1 MTYGAFSAQAGAFTG
16 AAGAQYPE
24 SAATEGFCGGRT
36 PVSKGAW
43 SRRDAIRASIAAQL
57 AASHDRSWIEMADDL
72 RREYLADA
80 DALIDQGLTP
90 WWEEPTIPATPSA
103 GLEAEIFEFDRAMTW
118 FMDFLDARHP
128 DWRQTGIMP
137 SSHIEEADPQEWDA
151 WVSVSVTV
159 SEVARRLWS
168 MRVAETS
175 GTPEVVIGPRVPL
188 PPAAASAPA
197 AVRDGGVRDRV
208 IAAVGATLAHRHGR
222 RWMDLPSDLR
232 AAYVRDVEALVS
244 AGLTVLPSS

>member
-1 MTYGAFSAQAGAFTG
+1 MTYGVFSTQAGAFTG
-16 AAGAQYPE
+16 AAGAHHPE

-36 PVSKGAW
+36 PVGKGAW

-159 SEVARRLWS
+159 SELARRLWS

>member
-1 MTYGAFSAQAGAFTG
+1 MG
-16 AAGAQYPE
+16 
-24 SAATEGFCGGRT
+24 
-36 PVSKGAW
+36 KGAW

>member
-1 MTYGAFSAQAGAFTG
+1 MTYGVFSAQAGAFAG
-16 AAGAQYPE
+16 AAGAHYPE

-36 PVSKGAW
+36 LVGKGAW

-197 AVRDGGVRDRV
+197 AVRDGGVRV
-208 IAAVGATLAHRHGR
+208 TC
-222 RWMDLPSDLR
+222 
-232 AAYVRDVEALVS
+232 
-244 AGLTVLPSS
+244 

>member
-1 MTYGAFSAQAGAFTG
+1 MTYGMFSTQADVFAE
-16 AAGAQYPE
+16 AAGAQHPA
-24 SAATEGFCGGRT
+24 SPASEGFCGGWT
-36 PVSKGAW
+36 PVGKGAW

-57 AASHDRSWIEMADDL
+57 AASHERSWIDMADDL
-72 RREYLADA
+72 RQEYLADA

-90 WWEEPTIPATPSA
+90 WWEEPKVPAAPSA
-103 GLEAEIFEFDRAMTW
+103 ELEAEVFEFDRAMAW
-118 FMDFLDARHP
+118 FMDYLDARHP
-128 DWRQTGIMP
+128 DWKQTGIMP

-168 MRVAETS
+168 LRVAETS
-175 GTPEVVIGPRVPL
+175 GTPEVVIGPRSPL
-188 PPAAASAPA
+188 PPAAASAPE
-197 AVRDGGVRDRV
+197 AVRGGGVRDRV

-244 AGLTVLPSS
+244 AGLTVLSS